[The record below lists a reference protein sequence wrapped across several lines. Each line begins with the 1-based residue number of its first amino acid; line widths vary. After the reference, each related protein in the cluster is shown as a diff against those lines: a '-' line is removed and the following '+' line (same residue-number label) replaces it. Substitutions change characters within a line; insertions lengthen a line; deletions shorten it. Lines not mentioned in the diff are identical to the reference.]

1 MKSGR
6 QGTIL
11 RIISEQSIETQNQL
25 MDELKKRG
33 IDTTQATLSRDIREL
48 RLVKQRSA
56 DGTSRYAAA
65 EVAPAPEMSQGLKEN
80 LRQTV
85 TGVYACQN
93 LVIIKPLR
101 FAPPWTASLP
111 CRGLSARF
119 PATTRCFSPCAT
131 TPPPKPS
138 PAKAAACSWAES
150 RITDHPR
157 RKLYPAGM
165 VFCVFLCACTFRPP
179 STASICTAVIQ
190 P

>member
-6 QGTIL
+6 QSTIL

-56 DGTSRYAAA
+56 

-93 LVIIKPLR
+93 LVIIKTLPGL
-101 FAPPWTASLP
+101 APAVCTAVDGIASLP
-111 CRGLSARF
+111 GLVGSLSGNDTVFLAMRDN
-119 PATTRCFSPCAT
+119 
-131 TPPPKPS
+131 
-138 PAKAAACSWAES
+138 AAAETLAREGRS
-150 RITDHPR
+150 
-157 RKLYPAGM
+157 LFMG
-165 VFCVFLCACTFRPP
+165 
-179 STASICTAVIQ
+179 
-190 P
+190 

>member
-25 MDELKKRG
+25 MDELKRRG

-93 LVIIKPLR
+93 LVIIKTLPGLVG
-101 FAPPWTASLP
+101 SLSGNDTVFLAM
-111 CRGLSARF
+111 RDN
-119 PATTRCFSPCAT
+119 
-131 TPPPKPS
+131 
-138 PAKAAACSWAES
+138 AAAETLAREGRS
-150 RITDHPR
+150 
-157 RKLYPAGM
+157 LFMG
-165 VFCVFLCACTFRPP
+165 
-179 STASICTAVIQ
+179 
-190 P
+190 

>member
-6 QGTIL
+6 QSTIL

-33 IDTTQATLSRDIREL
+33 IDTTQATLREL

-65 EVAPAPEMSQGLKEN
+65 EVAPAPEMSPGLKEN

-93 LVIIKPLR
+93 LVIIKTLPGL
-101 FAPPWTASLP
+101 APA
-111 CRGLSARF
+111 
-119 PATTRCFSPCAT
+119 
-131 TPPPKPS
+131 
-138 PAKAAACSWAES
+138 
-150 RITDHPR
+150 
-157 RKLYPAGM
+157 
-165 VFCVFLCACTFRPP
+165 V
-179 STASICTAVIQ
+179 CTAVDGIA
-190 P
+190 PLPGLVGSLSGNDTVFLAMRDNAAAETLAREGRSLFMG

>member
-6 QGTIL
+6 QSTIL

-93 LVIIKPLR
+93 LVIIKTLPGLVG
-101 FAPPWTASLP
+101 SLSGNDTVFLAM
-111 CRGLSARF
+111 RDN
-119 PATTRCFSPCAT
+119 
-131 TPPPKPS
+131 
-138 PAKAAACSWAES
+138 AAAETLAREGRS
-150 RITDHPR
+150 
-157 RKLYPAGM
+157 LFMG
-165 VFCVFLCACTFRPP
+165 
-179 STASICTAVIQ
+179 
-190 P
+190 

>member
-65 EVAPAPEMSQGLKEN
+65 GLVGSLSGN
-80 LRQTV
+80 DTV
-85 TGVYACQN
+85 FLAMRDN
-93 LVIIKPLR
+93 
-101 FAPPWTASLP
+101 
-111 CRGLSARF
+111 
-119 PATTRCFSPCAT
+119 
-131 TPPPKPS
+131 
-138 PAKAAACSWAES
+138 AAAETLAREGRS
-150 RITDHPR
+150 
-157 RKLYPAGM
+157 LFMG
-165 VFCVFLCACTFRPP
+165 
-179 STASICTAVIQ
+179 
-190 P
+190 

>member
-56 DGTSRYAAA
+56 DGTSRYTAA

-93 LVIIKPLR
+93 LVIIKTLPGL
-101 FAPPWTASLP
+101 APA
-111 CRGLSARF
+111 
-119 PATTRCFSPCAT
+119 
-131 TPPPKPS
+131 
-138 PAKAAACSWAES
+138 
-150 RITDHPR
+150 
-157 RKLYPAGM
+157 
-165 VFCVFLCACTFRPP
+165 V
-179 STASICTAVIQ
+179 CTAVDGIA
-190 P
+190 PLPGLVGSLSGNDTVFLAMRDNAAAETLVREGRSLFMG

>member
-6 QGTIL
+6 QVTIL
-11 RIISEQSIETQNQL
+11 RIVSEQSIETQNQL

-93 LVIIKPLR
+93 LVIIKTLPGLVG
-101 FAPPWTASLP
+101 SLSGNDTVFLAM
-111 CRGLSARF
+111 RDN
-119 PATTRCFSPCAT
+119 
-131 TPPPKPS
+131 
-138 PAKAAACSWAES
+138 AAAETLAREGRS
-150 RITDHPR
+150 
-157 RKLYPAGM
+157 LFMG
-165 VFCVFLCACTFRPP
+165 
-179 STASICTAVIQ
+179 
-190 P
+190 